1 MRWRYRR
8 RVGSGNRE
16 GWSGRAF
23 GLALEGSLG
32 LECVVET
39 RPAKRADTW
48 LEKVPRAEVDRRWRA
63 AAPRTVFERRLTD
76 GRVGISVERDD
87 ELGFR
92 VWAPRHGCY
101 LIAADGRRVLCAP
114 PSGPAWRWERL
125 VLAQVLPL
133 AAVLRGK
140 DVLHAS
146 AVAVNGRAVAFL
158 GRSGA
163 GKTTLAGR
171 IVAHGPSLVTDDVLA
186 IDLSG
191 QDVVVHRGAG
201 VARIDARELRAMTGR
216 ERQVLGAV
224 LARGEKCHVSPPL
237 GPLRL
242 PLALTYHLVRPA
254 DVGGVDIAAVH
265 PDDPGLLLGNAF
277 LPYVND
283 PERLRR
289 LLDVCAEVAATTPLY
304 EVRVGADTASADVA
318 AAVLRH
324 VEATLAEQPEP

>member
-1 MRWRYRR
+1 
-8 RVGSGNRE
+8 VGSGNRD

-23 GLALEGSLG
+23 GLALEGSLA

-39 RPAKRADTW
+39 RPAKRADTR
-48 LEKVPRAEVDRRWRA
+48 LDRVSRVELDRRWREA
-63 AAPRTVFERRLTD
+63 NPRTVFERRLAD
-76 GRVGISVERDD
+76 GRVGMTVERDD

-101 LIAADGRRVLCAP
+101 LVAADGRRVLCAP

-146 AVAVNGRAVAFL
+146 AVACSGRAVAFM

-171 IVAHGPSLVTDDVLA
+171 IVANGARLVTDDVLA
-186 IDLSG
+186 VDLSG
-191 QDVVVHRGAG
+191 EDVLVHRGAA
-201 VARIDARELRAMTGR
+201 VARIDAAELQAMSR
-216 ERQVLGAV
+216 PERQVLGPV
-224 LARGEKCHVSPPL
+224 RARGEKWHVSPPL
-237 GPLRL
+237 GPPRL
-242 PLALTYHLVRPA
+242 PLALTYHLVRPVEV
-254 DVGGVDIAAVH
+254 DGVDIAAVH
-265 PDDPGLLLGNAF
+265 PYDPGLLLGNAF
-277 LPYVND
+277 LPYVTD

-289 LLDVCAEVAATTPLY
+289 LLDVCAAVAATTPLY
-304 EVRVGADTASADVA
+304 EVRAGPNTASADVA
-318 AAVLRH
+318 AAVLLH
-324 VEATLAEQPEP
+324 VESALAEQPEP

>member
-1 MRWRYRR
+1 MA
-8 RVGSGNRE
+8 SGNRD

-39 RPAKRADTW
+39 GPSKRADTR
-48 LEKVPRAEVDRRWRA
+48 LERVPRAEVDRRWRA
-63 AAPRTVFERRLTD
+63 ASPRTVFERRLVD
-76 GRVGISVERDD
+76 GRVGLSVQRDD

-101 LIAADGRRVLCAP
+101 LVAADGRRVLCAP
-114 PSGPAWRWERL
+114 PSGPTWRWERL

-146 AVAVNGRAVAFL
+146 AVAVSDRAVAFM

-171 IVAHGPSLVTDDVLA
+171 IVANGARLVADDVLA

-191 QDVVVHRGAG
+191 NDVLVHRGGAI
-201 VARIDARELRAMTGR
+201 ARIDAAELRAMSAP
-216 ERQVLGAV
+216 ERHVLGAV
-224 LARGEKCHVSPPL
+224 RARGEKWHVSPPL
-237 GPLRL
+237 GPPRL

-254 DVGGVDIAAVH
+254 EVDHVDIAAVH
-265 PDDPGLLLGNAF
+265 PCDPALLLGNAF
-277 LPYVND
+277 LPYVTD

-289 LLDVCAEVAATTPLY
+289 LLDVCAAVAATTPLY
-304 EVRVGADTASADVA
+304 EVRVGPDTASADVA
-318 AAVLRH
+318 AAVMRH
-324 VEATLAEQPEP
+324 VESALAGHPKP